1 MSASGNRG
9 GRTFA
14 ASAGGCILAVAAS
27 ALLAW
32 GAGRSV
38 AQAPQ
43 APPPDPSAPPVAAET
58 SALMARRPLAAQRE
72 LVVVPDGQLRRWDPL
87 TLFFPRATGPAG
99 GGPEDDPSR
108 FVRLAPGHPGAW
120 TWLDDSTLQFAPADP
135 WPPLERFTLTAGG
148 RTFRLLTL
156 LEAPV
161 ATVPADGATDLAP
174 VEEIALSFADPVP
187 PEALARALVVE
198 IRPLPGFGDAPAR
211 FLARQDFEI
220 KSRERTSRAQ
230 PATYVVALRRAVP
243 AGHRLFVRLR
253 LRLDDP
259 PERAVAEISFATAEP
274 FRALRFGC
282 RRAQLPVVPGGAR
295 YSAEQALV
303 CEDAAPAV
311 VVDFSALPRELG
323 AIEAKNLVRLSP
335 PVADLEARLSGRRL
349 ELSGTFA
356 RETSYRV
363 TLAPTPI
370 SDEAGR
376 PLDLAVANE
385 LVLAFPRA
393 ASYLRPAAGE
403 GVVERLG
410 PRMLPVVG
418 RGDERIDLR
427 VQAIDPLDRSFFP
440 FPEQPVEVDE
450 ALRQPGPGEVPP
462 PWRRPDSG
470 PDAREIAERIAALG
484 SPLVSRLVDLPLRRD
499 GGSASFGLDLG
510 ADLDTIAGAGRPGTY
525 LVGLR
530 RLGAGSI
537 RQWTRVQ
544 ATDLALTTL
553 EEPQRTLFAVT
564 SLATAR
570 PVAGA
575 EVKVEG
581 AFVPSRGEP
590 EWRDLF
596 RGRTDA
602 RGFVAWPAPGEPDG
616 GRVDVRRIVVAA
628 GEDRLVLDPD
638 RAPDVFEEG
647 RWSASGE
654 RWLQWTQWETADRGA
669 QPRDLAHLFSE
680 RPVYR
685 PEEPVLLKGFLR
697 ASERGRLRPITEPV
711 LLVVEGPGDL
721 EWRYP
726 LDPSAAGSIDFRFDE
741 ADLPTGQYRARVE
754 LAASESPLE
763 GSASFRKEAYRLPRF
778 EARLDGPERAP
789 LDRPFELSLT
799 ATYYAGGRV
808 AGRPVEWRVTQF
820 PYAWAPTGRPGF
832 LFSSDARF
840 ARDRRFESTPAFERA
855 DTTDGDGGARLAI
868 DPTVE
873 PTAQPRT
880 YVVEAT
886 VVDADEQTVTATKQ
900 VIAVPPLLVGV
911 KVPRY
916 LERAGALRPEILILG
931 PDDRPLA
938 GAKVTVRLKQRQWH
952 SYLRASDFTD
962 GVARYVTEV
971 VESEVASREI
981 TSGVEPAAVPFELPE
996 AGVYVVEAEAHDRLG
1011 RAQTIAVDLF
1021 AGGEGAVT
1029 WEKPATR
1036 VFQVTPD
1043 KPRYRP
1049 GEVARLV
1056 LESPFQ
1062 SGEALAAVETP
1073 DGYRYSWLPVRSGRA
1088 VFDLP
1093 VEGSWTPRLPVHFLL
1108 LRGRLEGTAPKPG
1121 NATDLGRP
1129 ATFGASVWLEV
1140 EPIAHRLDLKLDVP
1154 ARARPGQTVEIGLAL
1169 ADPDGAPL
1177 AGEAT
1182 LWLVDQAVMALG
1194 REARLD
1200 PVPSFLAQV
1209 RSFLAVRDTRS
1220 LVFGYLPFAELPG
1233 GGEGSEERSLFD
1245 RQTVRKNFQPVPFWG
1260 PTIVVPPSGRTTVA
1274 VPLPDDLT
1282 NFLVRA
1288 KAISGAERFGYATGR
1303 LEVRQP
1309 VVVQPSLPRFVRS
1322 GDRFEAVGVG
1332 RVVEGQGGAG
1342 SAEIRVE
1349 GLELEGAGRRPIEL
1363 ATGAATRVAFPV
1375 SVPTPSYGAEGR
1387 LERSEVVVRLAV
1399 ERTADGVGDAVETR
1413 LPIRDDR
1420 ERIRV
1425 SLTRTLAPGESL
1437 ELPEPEEAARPGS
1450 LRRTLLLAAQP
1461 GLVEMAAGLD
1471 YLLAYPHGCTEQRV
1485 AAARAQLALRGL
1497 RDALGLEGG
1506 EAALDR
1512 AVDDVLAWLPQVE
1525 TPSGL
1530 FAFWP
1535 GGRGSVAL
1543 TAWVAEFQVEAR
1555 EAGYQVDEEL
1565 ASRTLATLE
1574 QALRSDYAGLL
1585 DGEAWAERTWAL
1597 AALARAGRFDVA
1609 YGNELARRAQ
1619 FLDLEHVA
1627 DVLVAFD
1634 RAGKGTAPALAPLAS
1649 ELWSGFVVRLHQGR
1663 ETFGGLQEKR
1673 SARSQLL
1680 LPSDTRTLAAM
1691 TRALTPRAAGAEE
1704 TKRLEILIRALIDL
1718 GRGDGWGSTNANAA
1732 AIRALAERI
1741 DRGSSSLGAPIG
1753 RSAYTVETSA
1763 ERARGEVSPE
1773 SPTAQWVSIAP
1784 GRATL
1789 RVAPDAAG
1797 PVEVRATLDYL
1808 PAAPGAQAAARRA
1821 GYVVARDLS
1830 VYRGETGA
1838 PPERVALEAPGVTVE
1853 LVAGEVVE
1861 DHVQVVN
1868 PEERHYVAIVAPL
1881 ASGLEPLNP
1890 ALETAPPEARPEGAA
1905 TLEPTYAAYL
1915 DDRVLFYFDTLP
1927 KGMFDFYFRARAQFV
1942 GASQLPPARAESM
1955 YDGSVVG
1962 TGVGAWVRVAPAP

>member
-1 MSASGNRG
+1 VSAPREP
-9 GRTFA
+9 GRRTLA
-14 ASAGGCILAVAAS
+14 ASAGGCIFAVAAA

-32 GAGRSV
+32 SGGRSM
-38 AQAPQ
+38 
-43 APPPDPSAPPVAAET
+43 AET
-58 SALMARRPLAAQRE
+58 PQTADPESPTATLEAPAPVLRRPLAAQRE

-87 TLFFPRATGPAG
+87 TLFFPRATGPAA
-99 GGPEDDPSR
+99 GGPEDDPAR
-108 FVRLAPGHPGAW
+108 YVRLTPAHPGAW
-120 TWLDDSTLQFAPADP
+120 TWLDAATLQFAPADP
-135 WPPLERFTLTAGG
+135 WPPLERLALTAGG
-148 RTFRLLTL
+148 RTFRLTTL

-161 ATVPADGATDLAP
+161 ATAPTDGATGLAP
-174 VEEIALSFADPVP
+174 IEEIALSFADPVP
-187 PEALARALVVE
+187 PEALARALVIEV
-198 IRPLPGFGDAPAR
+198 RPLPGFGDAPAR
-211 FLARQDFEI
+211 FLAREDFEI
-220 KSRERTSRAQ
+220 KARERTSRSE

-243 AGHRLFVRLR
+243 AGNRLFLRLR

-335 PVADLEARLSGRRL
+335 RVPDLDARLSGRRL
-349 ELSGTFA
+349 ELSGSFA

-363 TLAPTPI
+363 TLAPTSI

-393 ASYLRPAAGE
+393 VSYLRPAAGE
-403 GVVERLG
+403 GIVESQG

-418 RGDERIDLR
+418 RGDERVDLR
-427 VQAIDPLDRSFFP
+427 IQPIDPLDLSFFP
-440 FPEQPVEVDE
+440 FPDRPVEVDE
-450 ALRQPGPGEVPP
+450 AMRPPGPGETPA
-462 PWRRPDSG
+462 PWRRPDAG
-470 PDAREIAERIAALG
+470 PDAREIGRRIAALG
-484 SPLVSRLVDLPLRRD
+484 SPPVSRLVDLPLRRD
-499 GGSASFGLDLG
+499 AGSASFGLDLRG
-510 ADLDTIAGAGRPGTY
+510 DLERIGGAGRPGSY

-530 RLGAGSI
+530 RLDAGSI
-537 RQWTRVQ
+537 RQWTRLQ

-564 SLATAR
+564 SLASAR

-575 EVKVEG
+575 EVSVEG
-581 AFVPSRGEP
+581 AFVPPRGDA
-590 EWRDLF
+590 EWRLLF

-616 GRVDVRRIVVAA
+616 GRIDVRRIVVAA

-638 RAPDVFEEG
+638 RAPDAFADG

-654 RWLQWTQWETADRGA
+654 RWLQWTQWDTAFRGE

-685 PEEPVLLKGFLR
+685 PEEPVWLKGFLR
-697 ASERGRLRPITEPV
+697 TGEQGRLRPITAPV
-711 LLVVEGPGDL
+711 LLIVEGPGDL

-726 LDPSAAGSIDFRFDE
+726 LEPSASGSIDYRFDE

-754 LAASESPLE
+754 LAATEAALE
-763 GSASFRKEAYRLPRF
+763 GGASFRKEAYRLPRF
-778 EARLDGPERAP
+778 EARLDGPERVP
-789 LDRPFELSLT
+789 LDRPFEVALVAS
-799 ATYYAGGRV
+799 YYAGGRV

-820 PYAWAPTGRPGF
+820 PYAWAPSGRPGF

-840 ARDRRFESTPAFERA
+840 ARDRRFESTPALERA
-855 DTTDGDGGARLAI
+855 DTTDGEGGARLAI

-886 VVDADEQTVTATKQ
+886 VVDADEQTVTATQQ

-911 KVPRY
+911 KVPRF
-916 LERAGALRPEILILG
+916 LERAGALRPEILVVG
-931 PDDRPLA
+931 SDDRPLA

-971 VESEVASREI
+971 VENEVAQREI
-981 TSGVEPAAVPFELPE
+981 ASGAEPVAVPFELPA

-1088 VFDLP
+1088 VFDLA
-1093 VEGSWTPRLPVHFLL
+1093 VEGSWTPKLPVHFLL
-1108 LRGRLEGTAPKPG
+1108 LRGRLEGTEPKPG

-1129 ATFGASVWLEV
+1129 ATFGATAWLEV
-1140 EPIAHRLDLKLDVP
+1140 EPVAHRLEVKLEVP
-1154 ARARPGQTVEIGLAL
+1154 AKARPGQTIEIGLAL
-1169 ADPDGAPL
+1169 ADPEGMPL

-1200 PVPSFLAQV
+1200 PVPSFLARV
-1209 RSFLAVRDTRS
+1209 RSFLSARDTRS
-1220 LVFGYLPFAELPG
+1220 LVFGFLPFAELPG
-1233 GGEGSEERSLFD
+1233 GGEGGEERSLFD
-1245 RQTVRKNFQPVPFWG
+1245 RQTVRKNFQPVPFWA
-1260 PTIVVPPSGRTTVA
+1260 PTVVVPPSGRTSVSVT
-1274 VPLPDDLT
+1274 LPDDLT

-1288 KAISGAERFGYATGR
+1288 KAISGPERFGHATGR
-1303 LEVRQP
+1303 IEVRQP

-1332 RVVEGQGGAG
+1332 RVIEGEGGAG

-1349 GLELEGAGRRPIEL
+1349 GLDLEGPARRPVEL
-1363 ATGAATRVAFPV
+1363 ATGAATRIGFPV
-1375 SVPTPSYGAEGR
+1375 SVPTPAYDAAGALQR
-1387 LERSEVVVRLAV
+1387 NEVVVRLGV
-1399 ERTADGVGDAVETR
+1399 ERAADGVGDAVETR

-1420 ERIRV
+1420 ERIHH

-1437 ELPEPEEAARPGS
+1437 DLPEPGEAARPGS
-1450 LRRTLLLAAQP
+1450 LRRTLLVSARP

-1471 YLLAYPHGCTEQRV
+1471 YLLAYPHGCTEQRL

-1497 RDALGLEGG
+1497 REQLHLEGG

-1525 TPSGL
+1525 TPAGL

-1555 EAGYQVDEEL
+1555 EAGYAVDEEL
-1565 ASRTLATLE
+1565 AARTLAALE

-1585 DGEAWAERTWAL
+1585 DGESWAERTWAL
-1597 AALARAGRFDVA
+1597 AALARAGRFDAA

-1634 RAGKGTAPALAPLAS
+1634 RAGRGSAPALEPLAN
-1649 ELWSGFVVRLHQGR
+1649 ELWRGFVVRLHQGR

-1673 SARSQLL
+1673 SAKSELL
-1680 LPSDTRTLAAM
+1680 LPSDTRTLASM
-1691 TRALTPRAAGAEE
+1691 TRALAQRAAGAEE
-1704 TKRLEILIRALIDL
+1704 AKRLEILARALVDL
-1718 GRGDGWGSTNANAA
+1718 GRGDGWGSTQANAA
-1732 AIRALAERI
+1732 AIRALAELVERESPGL
-1741 DRGSSSLGAPIG
+1741 RAPVA
-1753 RSAYTVETSA
+1753 RAAFRVEAPSGP
-1763 ERARGEVSPE
+1763 ESGEVSAE
-1773 SPTAQWVSIAP
+1773 TPTAHWVSIAP
-1784 GRATL
+1784 GRASL
-1789 RVAPDAAG
+1789 RVAADATG
-1797 PVEVRATLDYL
+1797 PVEVRATIDYL
-1808 PAAPGAQAAARRA
+1808 PAAPGALAAAQRQ
-1821 GYVVARDLS
+1821 GFVVARDLA
-1830 VYRGETGA
+1830 VYRGEAGA
-1838 PPERVALEAPGVTVE
+1838 PPDRVTLDAPGLSVD
-1853 LVAGEVVE
+1853 LAPGEVVE
-1861 DHVQVVN
+1861 DHVRVVN

-1890 ALETAPPEARPEGAA
+1890 ALETAPPEARPAGTP

-1927 KGMFDFYFRARAQFV
+1927 KGTFDFYFRVRAQFA
-1942 GASQLPPARAESM
+1942 GTSQLPPARAERM
-1955 YDGSVVG
+1955 YDGSVFG
-1962 TGVGAWVRVAPAP
+1962 TGSGAWVRVTPAP